1 MYDILD
7 ESQYSW
13 ISPKSSAKSKEMAF
27 DWGPVAGAGLGGVF
41 SLFGSIGQREAQN
54 NAFRMQNLMQNA
66 AIEEA
71 RNARYGDLA
80 NQMAGRVASL
90 SWGPELDLARQFE
103 ARKFQ
108 LGPEVEKMQAARKLQ
123 YESDRA
129 FAMDPRSRELAAQER
144 RGRMEE
150 EAFKNMLPGAAAF
163 GPTAPFAGLAG
174 KYGIFGFTG
183 GK

>member
-1 MYDILD
+1 
-7 ESQYSW
+7 
-13 ISPKSSAKSKEMAF
+13 MAF
-27 DWGPVAGAGLGGVF
+27 DWGPVAGAALGGVF
-41 SLFGSIGQREAQN
+41 ELFGAPGKAQAQA

-80 NQMAGRVASL
+80 NQMAGRIASL
-90 SWGPELDLARQFE
+90 SWGPELDLDRQF
-103 ARKFQ
+103 ATRKFQ

-129 FAMDPRSRELAAQER
+129 FAMDPKSRQLADQQR
-144 RGRMEE
+144 KGNMEA
-150 EAFKNMLPGAAAF
+150 EAFKNMLPGAATF
-163 GPTAPFAGLAG
+163 GPTAPFASLAG